1 MNTNQGIIS
10 LTKWITGAS
19 FVILAVGIMFVP
31 SDEEKIRKMKERIK
45 AMDNVDNKKKN
56 QSTISEWLTGKPKT
70 PSSTTPMTKNIN
82 QQAKESNE
90 KTTNVNIF
98 KEL

>member
-31 SDEEKIRKMKERIK
+31 SDEEKIRKMKVSLLIDFFF
-45 AMDNVDNKKKN
+45 A
-56 QSTISEWLTGKPKT
+56 
-70 PSSTTPMTKNIN
+70 IN
-82 QQAKESNE
+82 HQR
-90 KTTNVNIF
+90 
-98 KEL
+98 L